1 MTFVQSQTS
10 AIHPTRSMDTEPSG
24 AAGQSVQQPTS
35 TQSGSSQ
42 RDSVPDSMLALT
54 YSNALQWNGSARASN
69 GRSIKIDVPPMS
81 TFGQLRHQL
90 SSGFKSPA
98 FSKWL
103 KENNFTD
110 NPKVSMRSDGSVVI
124 QDWKGGEALKSVLL
138 TNVVQAQ
145 PVVNALKAHP
155 TIPGGFSPVHYDPD
169 SASLDEIAQFYGE
182 TISSDLE
189 VNKQRAETIA
199 KNLGFQEPQ
208 DKTVTLHRQDDEAEQ
223 MQSTQNIQ
231 LGEMLNQR
239 TLLTELTRMVNTKTL
254 DLNKTM
260 DIAPSS
266 QFTLTGKFAE
276 DETVS
281 VAQFITAHGWK
292 LPTTQEELAN
302 LTSTLK
308 EPPLQSPPH
317 GNFGGGLSWPI
328 ALNTQQQQEVRLET
342 KKLLENHLPGFER
355 VLVNT
360 NIFDC
365 LTEDEHWRQAD
376 VSDPRSV
383 LAQIINTP
391 EARARGLLLQNKF
404 EAAPSATSIDDWLLT
419 SMALAIEEKV
429 NDPSPGKH
437 KIAGYDLSQSS
448 HWGKPLSS
456 IKEGLT
462 QHLIDTQS
470 VQFANMAPVA
480 AFMLLSRKAPEV
492 LVKDIP
498 DGVTYGSHT
507 WVAFKTAVDRIEA
520 QAPGKTSMMNF
531 AQVMLHADKPPITEA
546 GERIEDIAKE
556 EAIIIWGVCNGM
568 VGKKDLYMPDEVVTI
583 KHAYNARL
591 NLLMDAT
598 DTRNQALPDRKAMAL
613 EQLRNIYGNSTN
625 FEKKVIYQR
634 HINPSIAGGGGENDF
649 ADAGPYSL
657 LDLWVSGEYASRFK
671 IWQSKDS
678 SISVNPMI
686 ASTQPTNATVYEN
699 KLSEHATALSQSI
712 ETQIK
717 LVISNLPLEDRKIIE
732 HGEISLFRHMDVTTN
747 TAKIL
752 SRVPD
757 KNKPLLLNVNHKGVY
772 STYEID
778 FQTGSFV
785 KRPEQGKVK
794 IVTLV
799 PPPGGYTMI
808 DVKATDVAQIIL
820 EPNTPGLT
828 PLRERNNESP
838 LNSFGSDRT
847 QFIASAVLK
856 HAEIKDAI
864 KDVEGS
870 TTTFDTERPPTRQ
883 ALKFFARTIP
893 LVTSIESFIKGDNTA
908 GIRDLVMDVLGFIV
922 PGLPAGK
929 AASAVA
935 KGLSTTSRA
944 LIIASKV
951 AKAVLISASP
961 TDLATGLGRSVISAG
976 KAIRHVGNLAINL
989 LKRGEHITDLFKLAK
1004 NSDIAHGSIKLA
1016 NRSDEVIP
1024 ITAKFEP
1031 TTGKWH
1037 AYDVPNQKS
1046 YGPPLENFQPQ
1057 TSSVSQVPGST
1068 PTLLDAGLSQ
1078 DNVIFMG
1085 GKMKDL
1091 QLVANEVHTFT
1102 DTYKGTQRLNIV
1114 AHGNGA
1120 STLDR
1125 FLGEGTKVWIDGKP
1139 YGVDSFIQLLKS
1151 KGVDPANFDNVR
1163 LLICHAGDGY
1173 KGFAFADRFQ
1183 KAIRKPVKA
1192 FEGPVGLKYG
1202 STHITEEKNRLVKE
1216 YLHSHPYNS
1225 LEKAESEA
1233 EKKLKKI
1240 FVSNSVYPGVD
1251 KRHGEIVSMEVA
1263 TLGQPSRSQDMMV
1276 NYVPRYFNRYH

>member
-1 MTFVQSQTS
+1 
-10 AIHPTRSMDTEPSG
+10 
-24 AAGQSVQQPTS
+24 
-35 TQSGSSQ
+35 
-42 RDSVPDSMLALT
+42 MLALT

-69 GRSIKIDVPPMS
+69 GRSIKIDVPSMS

-145 PVVNALKAHP
+145 PVVNALKTHP
-155 TIPGGFSPVHYDPD
+155 TIPGGFSPLHYDPD
-169 SASLDEIAQFYGE
+169 SASLNEIAQFYGE
-182 TISSDLE
+182 TISSDLD

-199 KNLGFQEPQ
+199 RNLGFQESQ
-208 DKTVTLHRQDDEAEQ
+208 DNTPALHRQDDKAEQ
-223 MQSTQNIQ
+223 MPSPQNIQ

-328 ALNTQQQQEVRLET
+328 ALNTQQQEEVRLET
-342 KKLLENHLPGFER
+342 KNLLKKHLPGFER

-470 VQFANMAPVA
+470 VHFANMAPVA

-492 LVKDIP
+492 LVKEIP

-556 EAIIIWGVCNGM
+556 EAIITWGVCNGM

-583 KHAYNARL
+583 KRAYNARL
-591 NLLMDAT
+591 NLLMDAS
-598 DTRNQALPDRKAMAL
+598 DTRNQALPNRKIMAL
-613 EQLRNIYGNSTN
+613 EQLRNIYGSSTN
-625 FEKKVIYQR
+625 FDKKVFYQN
-634 HINPSIAGGGGENDF
+634 HINPSIDGGGGKNDI

-671 IWQSKDS
+671 TWQSTDS

-699 KLSEHATALSQSI
+699 KLSEHATALNRSI

-717 LVISNLPLEDRKIIE
+717 LLISNLPLEDRKIIE

-747 TAKIL
+747 THRIIA
-752 SRVPD
+752 REPD
-757 KNKPLLLNVNHKGVY
+757 TTKPLLLNVNYKGAY

-778 FQTGSFV
+778 GQTGSIV

-794 IVTLV
+794 PVTLV
-799 PPPGGYTMI
+799 TPGGFTSV
-808 DVKATDVAQIIL
+808 DAKATDIEQIIPV
-820 EPNTPGLT
+820 PNTLGLN
-828 PLRERNNESP
+828 PLQEQNNESR
-838 LNSFGSDRT
+838 LNSFDSDRT
-847 QFIASAVLK
+847 QFIANAVLK
-856 HAEIKDAI
+856 HADIKEAI
-864 KDVEGS
+864 KDVEGG
-870 TTTFDTERPPTRQ
+870 TTTFDTERPATRE

-893 LVTSIESFIKGDNTA
+893 FVSSIENFIKGDNA
-908 GIRDLVMDVLGFIV
+908 GGIRDLVMDVFGFIV

-929 AASAVA
+929 AASALA
-935 KGLSTTSRA
+935 KGLSTAARTLR
-944 LIIASKV
+944 IASKV

-961 TDLATGLGRSVISAG
+961 TDLATGLGRSVIATG
-976 KAIRHVGNLAINL
+976 KAIKHVGTLAINL

-1004 NSDIAHGSIKLA
+1004 NNDIAHGSIKLA

-1085 GKMKDL
+1085 GRMKDL
-1091 QLVANEVHTFT
+1091 QLVASEVHTFT

-1125 FLGEGTKVWIDGKP
+1125 FLGEGTKVWVDGKP
-1139 YGVDSFIQLLKS
+1139 HGVDSFIQLLKS
-1151 KGVDPANFDNVR
+1151 KGVDPASFDNVR
-1163 LLICHAGDGY
+1163 LLICHAGEGY

-1183 KAIRKPVKA
+1183 KVIRKPVKA
-1192 FEGPVGLKYG
+1192 FEGPVALKYG

-1233 EKKLKKI
+1233 EKTLKKS
-1240 FVSNSVYPGVD
+1240 FVSNFVYPGVD
-1251 KRHGEIVSMEVA
+1251 KRNGDIVSMEVA
-1263 TLGQPSRSQDMMV
+1263 TLGQPSRSENRV
-1276 NYVPRYFNRYH
+1276 VTYLPRHFNRYH